1 MKNKLGNIQTNIKK
15 TLNKDSKGLVGRPP
29 AYDYIMMFK
38 IIILQRLYNISDNKV
53 QYQINNQV
61 FFMRFLRL

>member
-1 MKNKLGNIQTNIKK
+1 
-15 TLNKDSKGLVGRPP
+15 
-29 AYDYIMMFK
+29 MFK